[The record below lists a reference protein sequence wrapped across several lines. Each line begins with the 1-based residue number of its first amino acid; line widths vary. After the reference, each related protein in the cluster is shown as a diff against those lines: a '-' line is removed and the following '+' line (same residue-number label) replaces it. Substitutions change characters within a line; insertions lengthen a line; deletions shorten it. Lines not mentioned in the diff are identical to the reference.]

1 MRRFLFVLAM
11 GTNFFL
17 WALTP
22 AHADSYCA
30 VSSRCSSL
38 VIDGQTG
45 RVLAE
50 SDPDKQV
57 YPASLTKMM
66 TLYLFFEA
74 IHDGRF
80 SLSDSIPI
88 SVNAASQD
96 PTRIGLVPGQSISV
110 EDAIEAVAMK
120 SANDI
125 AVAVAEAVGGNEH
138 SFVNQMNIMA
148 RHLGMTRT
156 TFRNPSGLPDPQQ
169 LTTARDMV
177 RLATRLIHDFPS
189 QRKYFGLQ
197 SARIA
202 GKMLTGH
209 NRLLNRGQCT
219 GGKTGYIRAS
229 GFNLVA
235 WKVQGNDIVIGAVFG
250 GKSISARDQ
259 YMAALLQSKGRTME
273 AMLPT
278 QQEEKVALIAP
289 SVMKPVVR
297 SEKTVVP
304 LPPLKNIKQNQ
315 SSTNIQGHS
324 ATPEQVAD
332 VTSLLNHL
340 DAPAAGTTYS
350 ESGIPEDTLL
360 VIDEAELSESSKS
373 PPNNIDSIVAQTNL
387 AKSVVPPTLAITKP
401 VIGEGDYDDISKNT
415 TTPLKASLAVWS
427 IQVGAFTS
435 KKMALAA
442 LKKANALLPSLGPGY
457 TNGAPLT
464 SRSGSVYRAQL
475 TGFKEQNARRACAYL
490 LQQKQ
495 QCLVVSPKKS

>member
-1 MRRFLFVLAM
+1 MRRFLLVLVT
-11 GTNFFL
+11 GINLFL

-96 PTRIGLVPGQSISV
+96 PTRIGLVPGQSINV

-156 TFRNPSGLPDPQQ
+156 IFRNPSGLPDPQQ

-177 RLATRLIHDFPS
+177 RLATRLIHDFPA

-235 WKVQGNDIVIGAVFG
+235 WNVRGNDIIIGAVFG

-259 YMAALLQSKGRTME
+259 YMAALLQSKGRAMQ

-278 QQEEKVALIAP
+278 EQEEKVALISP
-289 SVMKPVVR
+289 SVAKPSVPLKKPVVP
-297 SEKTVVP
+297 VP
-304 LPPLKNIKQNQ
+304 PVKNVKQNQ
-315 SSTNIQGHS
+315 SSMVMSSQG
-324 ATPEQVAD
+324 AAPQQVAD
-332 VTSLLNHL
+332 VASLLNHL
-340 DAPAAGTTYS
+340 DAPAAGSTRPTS
-350 ESGIPEDTLL
+350 DIPEDTLL
-360 VIDEAELSESSKS
+360 VIDEADLSETSKLPS
-373 PPNNIDSIVAQTNL
+373 KNIDSIVAQTNL
-387 AKSVVPPTLAITKP
+387 AQSVVPPTLSITQP
-401 VIGEGDYDDISKNT
+401 LNGEGDYDDRVEDIK
-415 TTPLKASLAVWS
+415 KASPSAWS
-427 IQVGAFTS
+427 IQVGAYKS
-435 KKMALAA
+435 KDMALAA
-442 LKKANALLPSLGPGY
+442 LQKANALLPALGPGY
-457 TNGAPLT
+457 THGAPLT

-495 QCLVVSPKKS
+495 QCLVLSPKKS